1 MSDQST
7 PAGPRPS
14 NSGMSFGSFGVAAN
28 YTDTPAQ
35 NTRSKD
41 RYQGGKRMRHKM
53 RSHKM
58 RSHKRRSHKRHSHKR
73 HSHKRRN

>member
-14 NSGMSFGSFGVAAN
+14 NSGMSFGSFGVAAK

-35 NTRSKD
+35 NTRSKG
-41 RYQGGKRMRHKM
+41 QGGKRMMRSHKM

-58 RSHKRRSHKRHSHKR
+58 RSHKRRSHKRR
-73 HSHKRRN
+73 SHKRRN